1 MFRKDDKGGFIYE
14 REPITELVTNAIK
27 EIKGMIDSD
36 VVVGKQIRTP
46 DDKVIVPISR
56 VSVGFVAGG
65 GEYNATTIDTKSPYA
80 GGSGAGFS
88 IIPMGLV
95 VINGEDVKM
104 IKITQAEPLL
114 KLIDII
120 PDVIKSAV
128 DKHKKKENNDEKL

>member
-1 MFRKDDKGGFIYE
+1 MFKKNENGGYVYE
-14 REPITELVTNAIK
+14 KEPISELVTNAIK

-65 GEYNATTIDTKSPYA
+65 GEYNATTTDTKSPYA

-88 IIPMGLV
+88 IVPMGLV

-104 IKITQAEPLL
+104 IKITQSEPLL

-128 DKHKKKENNDEKL
+128 DKHKNKENNDEKL

>member
-1 MFRKDDKGGFIYE
+1 MFKKETNEKKEDL
-14 REPITELVTNAIK
+14 REPITELVSNAIK

-36 VVVGKQIRTP
+36 VVVGKQIRTS

-65 GEYNATTIDTKSPYA
+65 GEYNATTIDAKSPYA

-95 VINGEDVKM
+95 VINGEDVQM
-104 IKITQAEPLL
+104 IKVSQAEPLL

-120 PDVIKSAV
+120 PEVVKSAV
-128 DKHKKKENNDEKL
+128 EKKKQKGKDDEKL

>member
-1 MFRKDDKGGFIYE
+1 MFKKERDDEREFD
-14 REPITELVTNAIK
+14 REPIVTLVSNAIK

-36 VVVGKQIRTP
+36 VVVGKQIRTS

-65 GEYNATTIDTKSPYA
+65 GEYNATTIDAKTPYA

-104 IKITQAEPLL
+104 IKVTQAEPLM
-114 KLIDII
+114 KLIDVI
-120 PDVIKSAV
+120 PDAIKVAL
-128 DKHKKKENNDEKL
+128 DKIKEKEDKNEK

>member
-1 MFRKDDKGGFIYE
+1 MFKKERDDEREFD
-14 REPITELVTNAIK
+14 REPIVNLVSNAIK

-36 VVVGKQIRTP
+36 VVVGKQIRTS

-65 GEYNATTIDTKSPYA
+65 GEYNATTIDAKSPYA

-95 VINGEDVKM
+95 VINGEEVKM
-104 IKITQAEPLL
+104 IKVTQAEPLM
-114 KLIDII
+114 KLIDVI
-120 PDVIKSAV
+120 PDAIKVALEKIKEKE
-128 DKHKKKENNDEKL
+128 DKNEK